1 MLSIKTNILSNLVSS
16 NDFNPDAWDTDFTH
30 GVWDEP
36 LHTCTNWY
44 GYKRGDPIGTMKI
57 TLNGMGHGT
66 LEFGNC
72 WNTGVVKVYLDGSE
86 IEAAGPG
93 EFKVVSFEYND
104 SSVLKIS
111 EFNMA
116 IIQINNFCIG

>member
-1 MLSIKTNILSNLVSS
+1 MTTTLV
-16 NDFNPDAWDTDFTH
+16 
-30 GVWDEP
+30 GK
-36 LHTCTNWY
+36 
-44 GYKRGDPIGTMKI
+44 GK
-57 TLNGMGHGT
+57 GM

-72 WNTGVVKVYLDGSE
+72 WKTGVVKVYLDGSE